1 MKPLPVILAF
11 SLTTL
16 TLAAQP
22 VGAGPRGGNFRPPPH
37 IVEQA
42 LDRDSNYTLD
52 AEEIADAGSN
62 IMRLDTNGD
71 GSVSSDEFE
80 MTNLRGGFH
89 PPTHPFAT
97 ALDTN
102 RDQRIDKSEV
112 AEASRSLLR
121 LDDNGDGQISFNEV
135 HPKGFPGRPGG
146 PGQAMLDGSQSTPPN
161 RPGARR
167 APSGTTSDAVQRFM
181 SLDKNGDNVITRN
194 EIPDRLAD
202 LMLADA
208 DGDGHVSR
216 SEARFFI
223 DRLRPP
229 SSPDNKR
236 RKRGF

>member
-22 VGAGPRGGNFRPPPH
+22 AGNGPRGGNFRPPPH

-52 AEEIADAGSN
+52 AEEIANAGRN
-62 IMRLDTNGD
+62 MLRLDTNDD
-71 GSVSSDEFE
+71 GAVSSDEFE

-102 RDQRIDKSEV
+102 GDQRIDKDEL
-112 AEASRSLLR
+112 AAASQSLLR
-121 LDDNGDGQISFNEV
+121 LDDNRDGQISFDEA

-146 PGQAMLDGSQSTPPN
+146 PRQSRLNGSESNLPI

-167 APSGTTSDAVQRFM
+167 APSGTNSDAVQRFM
-181 SLDKNGDNVITRN
+181 SLDRNGDNVITRN